1 MEIDQSKIKQSL
13 SSFGF
18 EPASLSLI
26 NNLESKPKLTAHF
39 DFVQNNPF
47 EISSELNILGW

>member
-1 MEIDQSKIKQSL
+1 MDTFPELTTQKSKLNSNGNRSVKNKTSL

-26 NNLESKPKLTAHF
+26 NNLESKP
-39 DFVQNNPF
+39 N
-47 EISSELNILGW
+47 